1 MTSFWTGE
9 RVRLRGIEPGDW
21 AAFMRFDEHS
31 GDQRSGDVLHPPR
44 SAEGYRA
51 WAREQAAAEAGGDC
65 FRLAVEAVDGGELV
79 GTVGS
84 HEADAR
90 SGRFMYG
97 IAIGSAH
104 QRRGYAAE
112 AAVLFLRYMFAERRF
127 HKCEARV
134 YAYNEASLALH
145 RRLGFTEEGRLR
157 DYAFLAG
164 RHRDLMMLGL
174 LADEFAGRYGFG
186 GLGSEPPTG
195 QVLSGDPG
203 RGGQRPGGL
212 LTVRPGSSPRAA
224 R

>member
-1 MTSFWTGE
+1 MNSFWIGE

-31 GDQRSGDVLHPPR
+31 ADQRSGDVLHPPR

-51 WAREQAAAEAGGDC
+51 WAKEQAAEARGDC
-65 FRLAVEAVDGGELV
+65 FQLAIEALDSGEPV
-79 GTVGS
+79 GTIGS

-90 SGRFMYG
+90 HGRFMYG
-97 IAIGSAH
+97 IAVGSAH
-104 QRRGYAAE
+104 QRKGYAAE

-145 RRLGFTEEGRLR
+145 RRLGFAEEGRLR

-164 RHRDLMMLGL
+164 RYRDLMMLGL
-174 LADEFAGRYGFG
+174 LADEFAERYGLG
-186 GLGSEPPTG
+186 GLGALGEEPTAG
-195 QVLSGDPG
+195 
-203 RGGQRPGGL
+203 
-212 LTVRPGSSPRAA
+212 
-224 R
+224 